1 LSLDKLIRHSMA
13 NHLKND
19 FHNGVISLRGNPDNW
34 IFKFSDELAQRV
46 QWQVLGMTSAEEL
59 VAGKK
64 RRTLTVGG
72 AIVGE
77 ELRQTFSDA
86 GFADSFTFSAVEER
100 KKSPKNITMPV
111 FDPKTATLDI
121 SVAIRPTSTVPP
133 DFQKLDDDIEQFVTM
148 LILRT

>member
-1 LSLDKLIRHSMA
+1 
-13 NHLKND
+13 
-19 FHNGVISLRGNPDNW
+19 
-34 IFKFSDELAQRV
+34 
-46 QWQVLGMTSAEEL
+46 MTGAEEL

-100 KKSPKNITMPV
+100 KKSPKNITTPV
-111 FDPKTATLDI
+111 FDPRTATLDI
-121 SVAIRPTSTVPP
+121 SVAIRPTSTIPP
-133 DFQKLDDDIEQFVTM
+133 DFQKLDDDLQQFFTM
-148 LILRT
+148 LMLRST